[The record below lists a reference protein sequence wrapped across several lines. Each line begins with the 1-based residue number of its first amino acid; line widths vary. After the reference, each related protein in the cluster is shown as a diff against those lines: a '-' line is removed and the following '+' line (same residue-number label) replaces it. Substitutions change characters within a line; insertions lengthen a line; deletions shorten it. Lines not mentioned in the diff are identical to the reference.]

1 MTRSL
6 GTGSSSDPIALPLS
20 AWLWLALLFGLTAG
34 MQSSL
39 ASRVGFLG
47 GSPDFLLT
55 LTLTAALLA
64 DAQAGAIIG
73 FVGGLLAATVAGQTV
88 GTYIVTRTFAAWQAA
103 WTTGRFIESRPW
115 VVVLGVGV
123 GTLLTELLYLLGYPH
138 VRLEIWW
145 RATLVNAACNAF
157 LSIPTYLLLKRLG
170 WGKRS

>member
-1 MTRSL
+1 MTRSV
-6 GTGSSSDPIALPLS
+6 GTSSDPIVVPLS
-20 AWLWLALLFGLTAG
+20 AWLWLALLFGLAAG
-34 MQSSL
+34 MQSSV
-39 ASRVGFLG
+39 ATRVGFFG

-88 GTYIVTRTFAAWQAA
+88 GTYIVTRTLAAWQAA

-123 GTLLTELLYLLGYPH
+123 GTLLTEVLYLLGYPH
-138 VRLEIWW
+138 VRLGIWW
-145 RATLVNAACNAF
+145 RATLVTGACNAF

-170 WGKRS
+170 WGKRN